1 MRKLW
6 LSTFIAATAASTALA
21 SVAVLRVNDTVLTDA
36 DLAMAKRAVS
46 MQMRGMPAT
55 SAVVT
60 RHAVD
65 QLIGKALILQ
75 AARDAKITADPK
87 EVAAAVDEQ
96 RKQLGGQEAFAKA
109 LAAAGITEQELA
121 QKEAERMIV
130 QKYVE
135 TDLTKRAA
143 VTEADAKQFYD
154 SNPKEF
160 EHPEQVKLRMILVKV
175 NPQADQKEDATLKAR
190 AEDARKRVVG
200 GEDFAKVAAEI
211 SDDPSKSSGGEIGWV
226 RQGLMLPELETAVWS
241 LKAGEVSPVLRSK
254 YGYHIFKA
262 DERRAA
268 GQTSFDEA
276 KGSLT
281 TYLKNRKVDDT
292 IEAVIKERRAKAK
305 IEALDPAVKAALEP
319 PPAPAA
325 PTGATAAP
333 VAAPGAAPGPAAP
346 ACGAGAGGGSSAALT
361 SGSRASILAL
371 ARRSAMIVCSVSS
384 IRRLCR

>member
-1 MRKLW
+1 MRNLW

-36 DLAMAKRAVS
+36 DLTMAKRAVS

-65 QLIGKALILQ
+65 QLIGKTLILQ

-109 LAAAGITEQELA
+109 LATAGITEQELA

-135 TDLTKRAA
+135 TDLTKRAT

-190 AEDARKRVVG
+190 AEDARKRVAG

-211 SDDPSKSSGGEIGWV
+211 SDDPSKSNGGEIGWV
-226 RQGLMLPELETAVWS
+226 RQGLMLPELDAAVWP
-241 LKAGEVSPVLRSK
+241 LKAGDVSPVLRSK
-254 YGYHIFKA
+254 FGYHVFKVE
-262 DERRAA
+262 ERRPA
-268 GQTSFDEA
+268 GITPFPEA
-276 KGSLT
+276 KAMVMN
-281 TYLKNRKVDDT
+281 YLQSRRIDDT
-292 IEAVIKERRAKAK
+292 LQTIIAERRAKAK
-305 IEALDPAVKAALEP
+305 IEALDPEVKAALEP
-319 PPAPAA
+319 PPAPAPHA
-325 PTGATAAP
+325 GAAG
-333 VAAPGAAPGPAAP
+333 PGAATGAAAKP
-346 ACGAGAGGGSSAALT
+346 TAN
-361 SGSRASILAL
+361 
-371 ARRSAMIVCSVSS
+371 VPKKP
-384 IRRLCR
+384 